1 MIQLN
6 PAPLDSENSNLLESK
21 LSKNSN
27 RTLKNKKSVEFS
39 STTISNTNNND
50 LPKNKITNLGNLMSK
65 IHENSEED
73 EDYNNNYSAN
83 VIDDNISKSLT
94 NSLNSELEKIQKM
107 RQSGNNIPH
116 NVFFNNNEL
125 NNAENLNQI
134 ADQTASQIPSQIS
147 SQTANKSPIANI
159 SNLYNSS
166 LLGNITKNNG
176 LSNYSDSYN
185 LKYDSSPQNSNN
197 LNFDNNKLLSKLEYI
212 IHLLEEQH
220 NEKTNYITEELI
232 LYLFLGI
239 FILFVLDSF
248 ARASKYVR

>member
-6 PAPLDSENSNLLESK
+6 PAPLDLENSNLLESK
-21 LSKNSN
+21 LNKNSN
-27 RTLKNKKSVEFS
+27 KTLKNKKSVEFS
-39 STTISNTNNND
+39 SNNIINQKNND
-50 LPKNKITNLGNLMSK
+50 PVKDKITTLGNLMSK
-65 IHENSEED
+65 IHENTEED
-73 EDYNNNYSAN
+73 DEYSNNNNYSAN
-83 VIDDNISKSLT
+83 VIDESISKSLT
-94 NSLNSELEKIQKM
+94 SSLNSELEKIQKM

-125 NNAENLNQI
+125 NNSPVQSLNQNI
-134 ADQTASQIPSQIS
+134 GENPTQNPTNS
-147 SQTANKSPIANI
+147 NKSF
-159 SNLYNSS
+159 SSS
-166 LLGNITKNNG
+166 LLGDIAKTG
-176 LSNYSDSYN
+176 DFSNFNDSYN
-185 LKYDSSPQNSNN
+185 LKYNPSSQTANSINY
-197 LNFDNNKLLSKLEYI
+197 DNNKLLSKLEYI

>member
-6 PAPLDSENSNLLESK
+6 PAPLDLENSNLLESK

-39 STTISNTNNND
+39 SNNIINAKNND
-50 LPKNKITNLGNLMSK
+50 STKDKITTLGNLMSK
-65 IHENSEED
+65 IHENNEED
-73 EDYNNNYSAN
+73 DEYSNNNNYSAN
-83 VIDDNISKSLT
+83 VIDESISKSLT
-94 NSLNSELEKIQKM
+94 SSLNSELEKIQKM

-125 NNAENLNQI
+125 NNSPVQ
-134 ADQTASQIPSQIS
+134 SPSQ
-147 SQTANKSPIANI
+147 NI
-159 SNLYNSS
+159 GENSIQNPTNNNNSFNSS
-166 LLGNITKNNG
+166 LLGNIAKTG
-176 LSNYSDSYN
+176 DFSNFNDSYN
-185 LKYDSSPQNSNN
+185 LKYNPSSQNANS
-197 LNFDNNKLLSKLEYI
+197 LNYDNNKLLSKLEYI

-248 ARASKYVR
+248 AKASKYVR

>member
-21 LSKNSN
+21 LAKNSN

-39 STTISNTNNND
+39 TNTIPNTKNND
-50 LPKNKITNLGNLMSK
+50 NDSIKNKITNLGNLMSK
-65 IHENSEED
+65 IHENND
-73 EDYNNNYSAN
+73 DDDDYSNNNYSAN
-83 VIDDNISKSLT
+83 VIDENISKSLT

-125 NNAENLNQI
+125 NNEDTINKGTGKTGL
-134 ADQTASQIPSQIS
+134 S
-147 SQTANKSPIANI
+147 SN
-159 SNLYNSS
+159 NLYDSN
-166 LLGNITKNNG
+166 LLGNITKNSD
-176 LSNYSDSYN
+176 LSNYNDSYN
-185 LKYDSSPQNSNN
+185 LKYNASSQNSNTIN
-197 LNFDNNKLLSKLEYI
+197 YDNNKLLSKLEYI

>member
-21 LSKNSN
+21 FSKNSN
-27 RTLKNKKSVEFS
+27 KTLKNKKSVEFS
-39 STTISNTNNND
+39 TNNIVNTKNND
-50 LPKNKITNLGNLMSK
+50 NDSIKNKITNLGNLMSK
-65 IHENSEED
+65 IHENNED
-73 EDYNNNYSAN
+73 EDDYNSNNNYSAN
-83 VIDDNISKSLT
+83 VIDEHISKSLT

-125 NNAENLNQI
+125 NNSEVNNE
-134 ADQTASQIPSQIS
+134 DNN
-147 SQTANKSPIANI
+147 NKGTGKSGLSTN
-159 SNLYNSS
+159 NLYDSS
-166 LLGNITKNNG
+166 LLGNITKNSNV
-176 LSNYSDSYN
+176 SNYNDSYN
-185 LKYDSSPQNSNN
+185 LKYNAAQQNPNIIN
-197 LNFDNNKLLSKLEYI
+197 YDNNKLISKLEYI

>member
-6 PAPLDSENSNLLESK
+6 PAPLDLENSNLLESK
-21 LSKNSN
+21 LTKNSN

-39 STTISNTNNND
+39 SNNIINA
-50 LPKNKITNLGNLMSK
+50 KNNESTKDKITTLGNLMSK
-65 IHENSEED
+65 IHENTEED
-73 EDYNNNYSAN
+73 DEYSNNNNYSAN
-83 VIDDNISKSLT
+83 VIDESISKSLT
-94 NSLNSELEKIQKM
+94 SSLNSELEKIQKM

-125 NNAENLNQI
+125 NNSPVQSLTQNIGENPTQNP
-134 ADQTASQIPSQIS
+134 TNNNNSF
-147 SQTANKSPIANI
+147 
-159 SNLYNSS
+159 NSS
-166 LLGNITKNNG
+166 LLGNIAKTG
-176 LSNYSDSYN
+176 DFSNFNDSYN
-185 LKYDSSPQNSNN
+185 LKYNPSSQNANS
-197 LNFDNNKLLSKLEYI
+197 LNYDNNKLLSKLEYI

-248 ARASKYVR
+248 AKASKYVR

>member
-21 LSKNSN
+21 LAKNSN
-27 RTLKNKKSVEFS
+27 RTLKNKKSVEF
-39 STTISNTNNND
+39 NTNTIPNTKNND
-50 LPKNKITNLGNLMSK
+50 NDSIKNKITNLGNLMSK
-65 IHENSEED
+65 IHENND
-73 EDYNNNYSAN
+73 DDDDYSNNNYSAN
-83 VIDDNISKSLT
+83 VIDENISKSLT

-125 NNAENLNQI
+125 NNEDTINKGTGKTGL
-134 ADQTASQIPSQIS
+134 S
-147 SQTANKSPIANI
+147 SN
-159 SNLYNSS
+159 NLYDSN
-166 LLGNITKNNG
+166 LLGNITKNSD
-176 LSNYSDSYN
+176 LSNYNDSYN
-185 LKYDSSPQNSNN
+185 LKYNASSQNYNTIN
-197 LNFDNNKLLSKLEYI
+197 YDNNKLLSKLEYI

>member
-21 LSKNSN
+21 LTKNSN
-27 RTLKNKKSVEFS
+27 KTLKNKKSVEFS
-39 STTISNTNNND
+39 STTNPNT
-50 LPKNKITNLGNLMSK
+50 KNSELAKDKITTLGNLMSK
-65 IHENSEED
+65 IHENNEED
-73 EDYNNNYSAN
+73 EEYSNNNNYSAN
-83 VIDDNISKSLT
+83 VIDDSISKSLT

-125 NNAENLNQI
+125 NNAQSEVLGQTPNQGLG
-134 ADQTASQIPSQIS
+134 QNP
-147 SQTANKSPIANI
+147 I
-159 SNLYNSS
+159 SNNNSFNSS
-166 LLGNITKNNG
+166 LLGNIAKTG
-176 LSNYSDSYN
+176 DFSNFNDSYN
-185 LKYDSSPQNSNN
+185 LKYNPSSQASSS
-197 LNFDNNKLLSKLEYI
+197 LNYDNNKLLSKLEYI

-248 ARASKYVR
+248 AKVTKYVR

>member
-1 MIQLN
+1 
-6 PAPLDSENSNLLESK
+6 
-21 LSKNSN
+21 
-27 RTLKNKKSVEFS
+27 
-39 STTISNTNNND
+39 
-50 LPKNKITNLGNLMSK
+50 MSK

-134 ADQTASQIPSQIS
+134 ADQTASQIP